1 LRDDDAYRWAL
12 TGRKTSTYCQIGNA
26 FPPPVVRALGDQIRR
41 TLDHDGPA
49 RNLVEQSNSARD
61 PVYAV
66 LRDDGGFL
74 TMDQILRRAPVPLDA
89 PAFERHV
96 AHLKRD
102 FHIEVESRRSGDA
115 YRLGAFRAF
124 VGQDDHLRHG
134 AFLRPTRIS

>member
-74 TMDQILRRAPVPLDA
+74 TMDQILRRLTEPMGV
-89 PAFERHV
+89 PAFERHTS
-96 AHLKRD
+96 HLRQD
-102 FHIEVESRRSGDA
+102 FHIDVDPRQTGDA
-115 YRLGAFRAF
+115 YRPA
-124 VGQDDHLRHG
+124 
-134 AFLRPTRIS
+134 